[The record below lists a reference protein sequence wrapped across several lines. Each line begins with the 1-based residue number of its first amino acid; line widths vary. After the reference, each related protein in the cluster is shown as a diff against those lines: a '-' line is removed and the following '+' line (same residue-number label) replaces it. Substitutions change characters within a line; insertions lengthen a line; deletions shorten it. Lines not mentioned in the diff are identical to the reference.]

1 MGTEEIVTINGIK
14 YCIRYEGDEE
24 YSILIDEKIVDIKDP
39 FVIEIIERWK
49 KQMKK
54 SSL

>member
-1 MGTEEIVTINGIK
+1 MGTEEIVTINGIR
-14 YCIRYEGDEE
+14 YTIRYEGNDD
-24 YSILIDEKIVDIKDP
+24 YSILLDDKVVHIDDP
-39 FVIEIIERWK
+39 YVIEIIERWK